1 MKSHFLVCLLCP
13 AKLPLALLLANIN
26 TTLVAALCNSLQN
39 KFRYGIITVTAS
51 KASLSMAVEAIPFS
65 LDTEVFVPPM
75 HFQRSVPLSLTELQE
90 VDNVRATAAV

>member
-1 MKSHFLVCLLCP
+1 
-13 AKLPLALLLANIN
+13 
-26 TTLVAALCNSLQN
+26 
-39 KFRYGIITVTAS
+39 
-51 KASLSMAVEAIPFS
+51 MAVEAIPFS